1 MLAFGCWLESH
12 FVVCSNFFKH
22 LFLTTIIYL
31 SRESWIIMKKSV
43 NKLQTL
49 SVKFTLKVYSDVGV
63 SVNESV
69 FWVVI
74 KDDFYNNKSQLGI
87 KT

>member
-1 MLAFGCWLESH
+1 
-12 FVVCSNFFKH
+12 
-22 LFLTTIIYL
+22 
-31 SRESWIIMKKSV
+31 MKKSV